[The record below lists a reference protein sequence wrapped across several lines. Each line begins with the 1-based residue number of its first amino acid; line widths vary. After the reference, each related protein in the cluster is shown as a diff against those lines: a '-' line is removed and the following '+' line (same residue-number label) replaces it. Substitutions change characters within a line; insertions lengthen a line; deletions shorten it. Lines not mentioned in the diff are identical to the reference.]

1 MVGLNPDEEEG
12 GLVGKRLAGVS
23 SDPALPRDAVF
34 VEKVREIIDSLTDK
48 EKDALDAD
56 RLTYLD
62 FAESAVAE

>member
-1 MVGLNPDEEEG
+1 MKKKAA
-12 GLVGKRLAGVS
+12 LVGKRQAGVS

-34 VEKVREIIDSLTDK
+34 VEKVREIIDSLTDE